1 MSEKKTDTK
10 PTGID
15 RWKSGVGKGDELE
28 RGSKSSKPAKK
39 RRPLPADTRH
49 ALGYLACALVLVIA
63 AVAAAW
69 PPAERFGWGS
79 DFAGATETTFTAAD
93 ASLASEAA
101 SKLQGRLDA
110 LEVKGA
116 EVSAS
121 DDGTVTVRVP
131 SGVDGASAVSAA
143 SGVGHLELALVDSI
157 TDPEALAR
165 LSAGASDVTLEEGTY
180 EVLVDGSEFT
190 SAEVV
195 SVYSYLSM
203 YGITLGMNSDAASRF
218 AEATA
223 EIAPV
228 NGKIAVIVD
237 GTVVTAPA
245 VSQEIDGGQVSISY
259 GFTLDEATALKAAVD
274 GGALPTEL
282 TDETSTTVAPVVG
295 TEQLLRYAALAGAV
309 AAVVLVALLVVLR
322 LLGLVA
328 FGSFAV
334 ATVLEAG
341 GISLFSSLGVFVPS
355 LKAYVLA
362 AIIAIVPVIV
372 AAGILWSFRAS
383 VRAGRDPRLAARNV
397 LAPYAKRLGALAV
410 LLVVVDGIAPFFL
423 MTRLEAVGCL
433 TSCLVAIASWG
444 ISLILVFVPLLR
456 LAAAGPMRSKPALW
470 GVATKDD
477 GDNDA
482 KAAKRADA
490 AKKDA
495 AKKDGAPAETSDPT
509 PADADSADA
518 PAGSESD
525 ES

>member
-15 RWKSGVGKGDELE
+15 RWKSGVGKGDKLE
-28 RGSKSSKPAKK
+28 KGAKSSKSAKSSKPAKK

-63 AVAAAW
+63 AVVAAW
-69 PPAERFGWGS
+69 PPAERLGWGS

-93 ASLASEAA
+93 ASLASDAA
-101 SKLQGRLDA
+101 SKLQGRLD
-110 LEVKGA
+110 VFGVQGA
-116 EVSAS
+116 EVTAS

-131 SGVDGASAVSAA
+131 SGVDGSSAVSAA
-143 SGVGHLELALVDSI
+143 SSVGHLELALVDSI
-157 TDPEALAR
+157 TDPEALAK
-165 LSAGASDVTLEEGTY
+165 LSSGASDVELEEGTY
-180 EVLVDGSEFT
+180 EVLVDSSELT
-190 SAEVV
+190 SADVV
-195 SVYSYLSM
+195 SVYSYLGM
-203 YGITLGMNSDAASRF
+203 YGITLSMNNDAASRF

-223 EIAPV
+223 QIAPV
-228 NGKIAVIVD
+228 SGQIAVIVD
-237 GTVVTAPA
+237 GTVVTAPS
-245 VSQEIDGGQVSISY
+245 VSEEIDGGQVSISY

-282 TDETSTTVAPVVG
+282 TDETSTTVAPIVG
-295 TEQLLRYAALAGAV
+295 TEQLLRYAALAGIAV
-309 AAVVLVALLVVLR
+309 AVVLVALLVVLR

-328 FGSFAV
+328 FASFVV
-334 ATVLEAG
+334 ATVLEVG
-341 GISLFSSLGVFVPS
+341 GVSLFSSMGVFVPS

-383 VRAGRDPRLAARNV
+383 VRAGRDPRLAARDV
-397 LAPYAKRLGALAV
+397 LAPYAKRLGALAA
-410 LLVVVDGIAPFFL
+410 LLVVVDGIAPFIL

-433 TSCLVAIASWG
+433 ISCLVAIASWG

-456 LAAAGPMRSKPALW
+456 LAAAGSMRTKPALW

-477 GDNDA
+477 GDDA
-482 KAAKRADA
+482 NA
-490 AKKDA
+490 AKKDDA
-495 AKKDGAPAETSDPT
+495 KKNADDAKKDDDGAKKD
-509 PADADSADA
+509 DA